1 VIVRGDPRYFRHTEV
16 ETLLGDPSRARE
28 QLGWVPKTDLATL
41 VREMVLTDF
50 QIARRDAMVKL
61 AGFPSY
67 AYEE

>member
-1 VIVRGDPRYFRHTEV
+1 VPR
-16 ETLLGDPSRARE
+16 
-28 QLGWVPKTDLATL
+28 TDLATL